1 MFYPAKASTPAF
13 LMERKK
19 AVDRE
24 KLKVQSQITFLYY
37 HDLQPVCKFYEEIM
51 GFELI
56 EDQRWAKIYR
66 INGNA
71 YLGIVDEER
80 GFHKAQEKSA
90 VLLTLVVDDVFWWYD
105 YLKRKGVKILT
116 ELREMEDIQ
125 IRGFFLEDP
134 GGYAIEVQQF
144 LKPDVARIFH
154 QGD

>member
-1 MFYPAKASTPAF
+1 M
-13 LMERKK
+13 
-19 AVDRE
+19 DRD

-37 HDLQPVCKFYEEIM
+37 HDLRPVSKFYEEIM

-56 EDQRWAKIYR
+56 EDQGWAKIYR
-66 INGNA
+66 VNGNA

-105 YLKRKGVKILT
+105 YLKRKGVRMLT
-116 ELREMEDIQ
+116 ELREVEDIQ

-134 GGYAIEVQQF
+134 GGYTIEVQQF
-144 LKPDVARIFH
+144 LRPDVARIFH

>member
-19 AVDRE
+19 AVDRD

-37 HDLQPVCKFYEEIM
+37 RDLQPVCKFYEEIM

-56 EDQRWAKIYR
+56 EDQGWAKIYR
-66 INGNA
+66 VNGNA

-90 VLLTLVVDDVFWWYD
+90 VLITLVVDDVFWWYD

-116 ELREMEDIQ
+116 ELREVEDIQ

-134 GGYAIEVQQF
+134 GRYAIEVQQF
-144 LKPDVARIFH
+144 LRPDVARIFH